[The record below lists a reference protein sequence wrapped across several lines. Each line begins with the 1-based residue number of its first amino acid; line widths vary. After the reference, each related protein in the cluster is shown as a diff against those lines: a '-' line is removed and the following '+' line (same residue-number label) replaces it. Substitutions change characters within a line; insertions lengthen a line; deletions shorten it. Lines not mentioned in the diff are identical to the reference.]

1 MKHYF
6 LTLLFLLVAGVA
18 GAQEFALS
26 GKVLDAGDAN
36 QPIAMATVRL
46 MKNDT
51 LQVAACATEADGTFS
66 LKAKSAG
73 TYKVNIAFVGYE
85 TLVKRVE
92 LTAKHPHVELGN
104 LLLVPDEKLLRE
116 VSVTGLAQELTIKA
130 DTFVYHA
137 NAYRVPEGATIAA
150 LIKQLPGLSM
160 DSDGNLTFQEL
171 IYSFFIFKSTTVAF
185 SKSSTPANSFSSSLF
200 S

>member
-18 GAQEFALS
+18 GAQEFSLS
-26 GKVLDAGDAN
+26 GKVLDAADADM
-36 QPIAMATVRL
+36 PIAMATVRL

-51 LQVAACATEADGTFS
+51 LQVAACATEADGTFL

-85 TLVKRVE
+85 TLVKSVE
-92 LTAKHPHVELGN
+92 LTTKRPNVKLGN
-104 LLLVPDEKLLRE
+104 LLLKPDEKLLRE

-150 LIKQLPGLSM
+150 LIKQLPGLTM
-160 DSDGNLTFQEL
+160 DSDGNLTFQG
-171 IYSFFIFKSTTVAF
+171 KAV
-185 SKSSTPANSFSSSLF
+185 SSTLF
-200 S
+200 TRVS

>member
-73 TYKVNIAFVGYE
+73 IYYYKYNV
-85 TLVKRVE
+85 
-92 LTAKHPHVELGN
+92 
-104 LLLVPDEKLLRE
+104 LL
-116 VSVTGLAQELTIKA
+116 
-130 DTFVYHA
+130 
-137 NAYRVPEGATIAA
+137 
-150 LIKQLPGLSM
+150 
-160 DSDGNLTFQEL
+160 
-171 IYSFFIFKSTTVAF
+171 
-185 SKSSTPANSFSSSLF
+185 
-200 S
+200 